1 MHINPPF
8 ASLVYALEQQLVFD
22 FDKLANDSS
31 ETSDDNSSRPHRF
44 GWANL
49 LAHIFTV
56 DVTLCCT
63 CSGRMHIVEV
73 VHPSRKHR
81 SHHFRVAHQG
91 FVSARA
97 SFGFIAMIM

>member
-1 MHINPPF
+1 MHINPPS

-31 ETSDDNSSRPHRF
+31 ETSDDTSSRPHRF

-56 DVTLCCT
+56 DVTLYCT
-63 CSGRMHIVEV
+63 CGGQMHIVEV
-73 VHPSRKHR
+73 VHPSRKYR
-81 SHHFRVAHQG
+81 SHRFRVAQPSLVG
-91 FVSARA
+91 VRT